1 MSRPSRVV
9 NVSITDGLNPPY
21 TAVPTAVAFDPV
33 TLTQLGAF
41 VLVARLGSVRAAA
54 NALGVSE
61 PAVSQALGSLRR
73 QFDDDLIVKDQ
84 TGMSLTPGGKRL
96 VGIASQM
103 VALGSEA
110 EAAVRE
116 GKGAPERLR
125 VVADAVVAE
134 LVVPSLLEAFQG
146 RAPELEWSVGV
157 ATRAEMP
164 VLLAERLADVAIGPA
179 LTGEEAAGIESRPV
193 MRCQA
198 VLVGPARGQRRP
210 ARGTAARPGPAS
222 EGEWLRQARWLL
234 GPASTDPASVEAR
247 LVARF
252 RVPPERLRVFSSQAA
267 AWSAAADGQ
276 GVAPAISHLVMPEL
290 AGGRLRTLELGGL
303 PVGTTWF
310 VSTLG
315 GGRRSQ
321 LAASLC
327 HFLGTPQ
334 AMQVM
339 HRPGQGV
346 PPSRFRPPVYV
357 TIWS

>member
-1 MSRPSRVV
+1 M
-9 NVSITDGLNPPY
+9 
-21 TAVPTAVAFDPV
+21 

-54 NALGVSE
+54 SALGVSE
-61 PAVSQALGSLRR
+61 PAVSQALASLRR
-73 QFDDDLIVKDQ
+73 QFDDDLIVRDQ
-84 TGMSLTPGGKRL
+84 TGMCLTAGGQRL

-110 EAAVRE
+110 EAAVRQA
-116 GKGAPERLR
+116 KGAPERLR

-134 LVVPSLLEAFQG
+134 LVVPSLLEAFQS
-146 RAPELEWSVGV
+146 RTPELECTVGV

-179 LTGEEAAGIESRPV
+179 LSGEEAAGIETRPV

-198 VLVGPARGQRRP
+198 VVVGAASSSRPVGPGRR
-210 ARGTAARPGPAS
+210 AGTLGD
-222 EGEWLRQARWLL
+222 GEVLSQARWLL
-234 GPASTDPASVEAR
+234 GPSSTDPASAEAR
-247 LVARF
+247 LVSRF
-252 RVPPERLRVFSSQAA
+252 RVPPERLRVFPSQSA

-290 AGGRLRTLELGGL
+290 AGGRLRMLELAGL
-303 PVGTTWF
+303 PVGMTWF

-321 LAASLC
+321 LAGSLC